1 MYNSPIQHVRQ
12 LIMSNDDL
20 DHIPSI
26 VPTRE
31 EAARG
36 NAKGSRA
43 KARTTR
49 GGASRP
55 APAGTG
61 GSGLLG
67 RLVST
72 LALVVAAVA
81 CAWAWQLQ
89 QQLDQAGSVVERYAQ
104 RIGDLEA
111 RLSDT
116 DEGMNQNATLQAAK
130 IRELDSEVRKLWDN
144 VWKKSKERLAKLEA
158 SSDSQGKKVAGMEKS
173 LSEAESQL
181 EGAAGDI
188 AKLKSVAGDLE
199 RLMSSAR
206 ANQAEVERVADTLNR
221 INLDLA
227 KLSKRVE
234 ANEEWVSSIN
244 VFRKQVNANLAELRS
259 AVRGMQA
266 AP

>member
-1 MYNSPIQHVRQ
+1 
-12 LIMSNDDL
+12 MSQDDL

-26 VPTRE
+26 VPTRDGAPGR
-31 EAARG
+31 AA
-36 NAKGSRA
+36 AGSRQ
-43 KARTTR
+43 KAR

-55 APAGTG
+55 ASAESGS
-61 GSGLLG
+61 SGLLA
-67 RLVST
+67 RLFITVS
-72 LALVVAAVA
+72 LVAAAVA

-89 QQLDQAGSVVERYAQ
+89 QQLDQSSLELERYAE

-144 VWKKSKERLAKLEA
+144 VWKKSKARLEKLEA
-158 SSDSQGKKVAGMEKS
+158 SSASQGKKVAGMEQS
-173 LSEAESQL
+173 LAAAETQL
-181 EGAAGDI
+181 KGAAGDI

-206 ANQAEVERVADTLNR
+206 ANQSEVERVADTLNR

-227 KLSKRVE
+227 KLDKRVE
-234 ANEEWVSSIN
+234 ANEEWVGSIN
-244 VFRKQVNANLAELRS
+244 AFRKQVNANLAELQSVVRS
-259 AVRGMQA
+259 LQT
-266 AP
+266 APGA